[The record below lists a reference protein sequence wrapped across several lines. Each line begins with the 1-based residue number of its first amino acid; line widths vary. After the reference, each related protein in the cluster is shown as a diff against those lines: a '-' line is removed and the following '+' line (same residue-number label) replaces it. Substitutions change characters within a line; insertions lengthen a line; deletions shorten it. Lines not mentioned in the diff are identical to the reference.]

1 MYLRV
6 SPATVGVAACLRLV
20 SVQPCWRSLG
30 SDLTAEGCRLDAD
43 VPRADDDLVIIWIK
57 SVH

>member
-1 MYLRV
+1 MY
-6 SPATVGVAACLRLV
+6 SPAAVGVAACLRLL
-20 SVQPCWRSLG
+20 SVQPYWRSLG